1 MRVTYAVIVL
11 FLATFSGFCQSFR
24 AVHFNPN
31 GDDNGQE
38 YIELTG
44 TPSSTLTGATII
56 YIDGDDTQ
64 AGIIKTV
71 YSLPTLTFGTN
82 GLILLRDA
90 ATVLSPAPSA
100 ATTVF
105 VQNFTP
111 DLQNTTGTFMLVTG
125 FTGARNND
133 IDSDNDG
140 VPNTTVPWTSVL
152 SAVSVLDDLTD
163 LTDRMY
169 AAAFGGTNITKPT
182 SVANSTV
189 PTGIVFMNGVW
200 NAVVTGGSSPGGP
213 YPITTFWTSAG
224 ILTTD
229 VARTQLTPGVTAG
242 PLPVTYTYFKGIALS
257 DAINIGWE
265 TSSEINASSFEL
277 QKSSDAIEFY
287 TIASLA
293 ANGNSDSNKN
303 YQFQD
308 KQPIEGINYYRL
320 KQIDQNDTFEY
331 SKIIAVTFGQEAE
344 LFTVLGNPVVG
355 DQIQVLIQNLPT
367 NTLKLHTT
375 TGQEIPIMI
384 TENGNNYTI
393 QSLKPLIGSL
403 YLLSVLKEGRVYCQK
418 IVVR

>member
-11 FLATFSGFCQSFR
+11 CLSTFSVFSQSFR
-24 AVHFNPN
+24 AVHYNPS
-31 GDDNGQE
+31 GVDGGQE
-38 YIELTG
+38 YIELSG
-44 TPSSTLTGATII
+44 TPGSTLAGATII
-56 YIDGDDTQ
+56 YIDGDDAQ
-64 AGIIKTV
+64 AGIIKNIYT
-71 YSLPTLTFGTN
+71 LPTLTFGTN

-111 DLQNTTGTFMLVTG
+111 DLQNGTGTFMLVTG
-125 FTGARNND
+125 FTGSTSSD

-163 LTDRMY
+163 ISDRMY
-169 AAAFGGTNITKPT
+169 ATGFGGTNITKPT

-189 PTGIVFMNGVW
+189 PTGIVFINGAW
-200 NAVVTGGSSPGGP
+200 NAVVTGGSSPGP
-213 YPITTFWTSAG
+213 YPITNAWTSAG
-224 ILTTD
+224 VINSSL
-229 VARTQLTPGVTAG
+229 VGTQLTPGVTAG

-331 SKIIAVTFGQEAE
+331 SKIIAVAFGLEAE

-393 QSLKPLIGSL
+393 QSLKPLISSL